1 MEGQTMA
8 AFLVSMAAAAAAASP
23 AQPSGAARDV
33 HGHSVQSETII
44 VTAPFVRDRI
54 DSLTPVSVLTR
65 ETLAREMRSTIGE
78 TLARQPG
85 VSATSFGP
93 NASRPILRGFQ
104 GERVRVL
111 TDGIGAFD
119 VSNTSVDHAVA
130 INPLLAERIEVVRGP
145 SALLFGSSAIGG
157 VVNVLD
163 ARIPRVVPDEVVHVE
178 AIGSYGSAA
187 DERTASGAVDLPVGD
202 KLVLHADGS
211 YSKSGD
217 LDTGGYIL
225 SPALRAEALASGD
238 PEIEELADLK
248 GKLPNSASRTWTA
261 GAGASLIT
269 DGGNLGVSVSRYDSL
284 YGVPNRYSV
293 EPEGHDHEE
302 EGEEEHH
309 EHGNVRIDMR
319 QTRVDV
325 RGEVRMGGFLD
336 SLRVRAGFADY
347 RHDELEETGE
357 IGTTFRAEGWEGR
370 AELVQADR
378 GGWKGAL
385 GAQLMLRSMSIVG
398 EEKFLPR
405 NETQQYG
412 LFTVQDYQS
421 GPLKVEAGAR
431 IERSSLS
438 AAADA
443 DIGNPDLERRF
454 TTFSGS
460 AGASYA
466 VLPQWRLGVNISRSA
481 RAPSAEELFAN
492 GPHAGT
498 QSFEVGDPSLKSERS
513 WGAELFV
520 RHQGENASLELSAFK
535 SWFSNYIDQ
544 IATGAV
550 EDELPVYQYVQGRAR
565 YWGVEAQGSATLA
578 SLGDWALSADALAD
592 YVRATLSDVGP
603 APRIPPLR
611 LLGGLELKQGDVWAL
626 RGEVEH
632 ATRQDR
638 VAANE
643 TPTAAYTLANL
654 AVQWMPLGD
663 RITLTVAAN
672 NLFDVAARRHASFL
686 KDHAPLAGRDIR
698 LSVRTRF

>member
-1 MEGQTMA
+1 MA